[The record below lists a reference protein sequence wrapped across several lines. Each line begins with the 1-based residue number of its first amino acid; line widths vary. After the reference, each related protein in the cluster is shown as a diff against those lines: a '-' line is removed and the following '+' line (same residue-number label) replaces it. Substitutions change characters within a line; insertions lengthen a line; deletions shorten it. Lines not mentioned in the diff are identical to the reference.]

1 MATSAICASM
11 RQTLVENLAQVRSFT
26 EVAFSVLDGSIHFM
40 LIHFGLCLP
49 ADLFFSL
56 DCSLQ
61 DDKFS
66 LVFTVASFMNNF
78 LTLPNGF
85 IYDHFGTMA
94 TRFLAM

>member
-1 MATSAICASM
+1 M

-26 EVAFSVLDGSIHFM
+26 EVAFSVLDGSLHFM

>member
-1 MATSAICASM
+1 M
-11 RQTLVENLAQVRSFT
+11 LVEKLAQVRSFT
-26 EVAFSVLDGSIHFM
+26 MVAFNVLDGSFNFM
-40 LIHFGLCLP
+40 LLVRCLSV
-49 ADLFFSL
+49 FFAL

-61 DDKFS
+61 DENFS

-85 IYDHFGTMA
+85 VFDHFGTMA